1 MSVVSQ
7 SGELEGILQVK
18 NVSKVY
24 SKKTTASDHLVLNNL
39 NVDIKEGE
47 FLDIKDHQTVV
58 KHFDLPITVLESIE
72 FGLRIT
78 NIPKDRRK

>member
-7 SGELEGILQVK
+7 SGELESIVQVK

-24 SKKTTASDHLVLNNL
+24 SKNTTASAHLVLNNL
-39 NVDIKEGE
+39 NIHIKEGE
-47 FLDIKDHQTVV
+47 FLDIKEHQVVV
-58 KHFDLPITVLESIE
+58 KHFVPRITENIE

>member
-24 SKKTTASDHLVLNNL
+24 SKNTTAPDHLVLNNL